1 MKVSNAVVELSALLR
16 SRKRQIQLTMPRLNR
31 LLIVLLFA
39 ACFVSGRSTTAA
51 AAESEPLR
59 VGVTPVF
66 PPMIHRE
73 GKNIAGVEADF
84 ARALAKKQIGLFI
97 SDSPTV
103 WWLEGMNEETG
114 LVAVPVM
121 LSQENLAWALRKSDS
136 ELLDSVN
143 RALDKML
150 KSGESVA
157 IIKRRIPHFK

>member
-16 SRKRQIQLTMPRLNR
+16 SRKRQIKLTLLRLNR
-31 LLIVLLFA
+31 FLIVLLFA
-39 ACFVSGRSTTAA
+39 ACFVSGRSTAA

-73 GKNIAGVEADF
+73 GKNIAGVEGDF

-121 LSQENLAWALRKSDS
+121 LSQENLAWALRKSDPG
-136 ELLDSVN
+136 LLESVN
-143 RALDKML
+143 RALDKMVNN
-150 KSGESVA
+150 GEAVA
-157 IIKRRIPHFK
+157 IIKRWIPHFK